1 MSHER
6 LKHIK
11 ENLMSAIEGQV
22 CNLQEADCEELG
34 EAIDMLKDIEEALY
48 FCTITEAMEKTEKQ
62 PTNGGGEKNGHQQ
75 YMYYSEPYYYN
86 GYSNP
91 GTGGYMMYAQ
101 GGNGSSGSRGGNGS
115 SSTGNSG
122 SSSSYYQEPMMER
135 DYREG
140 RSPMSR
146 KMYLEAKEHKGDK
159 APQLKELER
168 YMQELTS
175 DMVDMIQEATSEE
188 KQYLEKKISALA
200 AKIGQMK

>member
-11 ENLMSAIEGQV
+11 ENIMSAIEGQV
-22 CNLQEADCEELG
+22 CNIQEADCEELG
-34 EAIDMLKDIEEALY
+34 EAIDMLKDLEEALY

-62 PTNGGGEKNGHQQ
+62 PTNGGGQNGHQQ

-91 GTGGYMMYAQ
+91 GTGGYMMYNQ
-101 GGNGSSGSRGGNGS
+101 GNGS
-115 SSTGNSG
+115 SSSSGGNSSSSSGNSG
-122 SSSSYYQEPMMER
+122 SSSSYYQEPMMAR
-135 DYREG
+135 DHREG

-146 KMYLEAKEHKGDK
+146 KMYLEAKEHKGDSK
-159 APQLKELER
+159 TSQLKELER

-175 DMVDMIQEATSEE
+175 DMVDMIQEATPEE

-200 AKIGQMK
+200 SKIGQMK

>member
-11 ENLMSAIEGQV
+11 ENIMSAIEGQV
-22 CNLQEADCEELG
+22 CNIQEADCEELG
-34 EAIDMLKDIEEALY
+34 EAIDMLKDLEEALY

-62 PTNGGGEKNGHQQ
+62 PANGGGQNGHQQ

-91 GTGGYMMYAQ
+91 GTGGYMMYNQ
-101 GGNGSSGSRGGNGS
+101 GGGSSNSSGGNS
-115 SSTGNSG
+115 SSSGGNSG
-122 SSSSYYQEPMMER
+122 SSSSYYQEPMMAR

-146 KMYLEAKEHKGDK
+146 KMYLEAKEHRGDSK
-159 APQLKELER
+159 TSQLKELER

-175 DMVDMIQEATSEE
+175 DMVDMIQEATPEE

-200 AKIGQMK
+200 SKIGQMK